1 MQLKEIKI
9 IHVNSTFM
17 ARVLL
22 TYVLTYFT
30 MKKAEISHIDETHSG
45 DFLIIN
51 HTIYFVEKMPYELNS
66 PLFSLH
72 CSYVLM

>member
-51 HTIYFVEKMPYELNS
+51 HIIDFVEKMPYELNS